1 MSEIEETTN
10 KSISHKMQDLLDKIK
25 SSVLHTRELYEEFVE
40 SARLEGFS
48 DYEINLILK
57 ENLKGIVPERTLSY
71 YRKEYLQLEDK
82 SKKKKE
88 DIEDSSGRSRQVAGI
103 DDKKVIEKSSSYTPN
118 PELERFRQEKG
129 KVVEPSDEDD
139 VIKIPDEQREQDQ
152 VIYQDTE
159 TVRIDLE
166 ELTREYNEL
175 ETKYDQIIVP
185 YEVHSTIVVKGQD
198 IPLTIK
204 VDPYKRTAMPEL
216 DQKEAKKLKWF

>member
-1 MSEIEETTN
+1 MNEMIEILHFEHPDWSIRTICRVIRRENDGLRNFGESTIYKHLSNNN
-10 KSISHKMQDLLDKIK
+10 KELLDLTK
-25 SSVLHTRELYEEFVE
+25 SQNRQGKTKTKLQNNVTEPFVLSREQKV
-40 SARLEGFS
+40 
-48 DYEINLILK
+48 
-57 ENLKGIVPERTLSY
+57 
-71 YRKEYLQLEDK
+71 
-82 SKKKKE
+82 
-88 DIEDSSGRSRQVAGI
+88 IEDSSSRA
-103 DDKKVIEKSSSYTPN
+103 SPL
-118 PELERFRQEKG
+118 LEAFRQEKG

-159 TVRIDLE
+159 TVRIDLK

-204 VDPYKRTAMPEL
+204 VDPYKRTAVPEL

>member
-1 MSEIEETTN
+1 MIEILHFEHPDWSIRTICRVIRHENDGLRNFGESTIYKHLSNNN
-10 KSISHKMQDLLDKIK
+10 KALLDLTK
-25 SSVLHTRELYEEFVE
+25 SQNRQGKTKTKLQNNVTEPFVLSREQKVI
-40 SARLEGFS
+40 EG
-48 DYEINLILK
+48 
-57 ENLKGIVPERTLSY
+57 
-71 YRKEYLQLEDK
+71 
-82 SKKKKE
+82 
-88 DIEDSSGRSRQVAGI
+88 SSSRSRQVAGI

-118 PELERFRQEKG
+118 PEFERFRQEKG

-166 ELTREYNEL
+166 KLTREYNEL

-185 YEVHSTIVVKGQD
+185 YEVHCTIVVKGQD